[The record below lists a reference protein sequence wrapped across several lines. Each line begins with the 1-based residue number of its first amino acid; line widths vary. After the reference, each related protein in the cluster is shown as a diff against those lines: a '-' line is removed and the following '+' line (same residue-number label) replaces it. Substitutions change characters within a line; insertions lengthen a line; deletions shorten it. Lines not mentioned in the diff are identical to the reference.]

1 MPLLALASSPAT
13 ADARTTPLASF
24 PPTAETTQL
33 ANFSASQTDVQSDAR
48 SDAESDAES
57 KEQRGEPWVVSF
69 SPEDHRLMASFS
81 TDDLQCLGSEM
92 LVSRSES
99 KTASTT
105 DDSPTAPFCSPSAML
120 TDPACAYPAAPHLPL
135 NSRAFKDKRSP
146 SSIFDL
152 ADHETPPFIAVRPN
166 GALKR
171 PHELHLQPPVPP
183 PRAG

>member
-1 MPLLALASSPAT
+1 MSWMIAMPLLALASSPAT

-24 PPTAETTQL
+24 PPTTETAQL
-33 ANFSASQTDVQSDAR
+33 ANFSASQTDLR
-48 SDAESDAES
+48 SDAES
-57 KEQRGEPWVVSF
+57 KEQRDQPWIVSF

-81 TDDLQCLGSEM
+81 TDELQCLGSEM
-92 LVSRSES
+92 LVSRPES

-152 ADHETPPFIAVRPN
+152 ADDETPPFIAVRPN